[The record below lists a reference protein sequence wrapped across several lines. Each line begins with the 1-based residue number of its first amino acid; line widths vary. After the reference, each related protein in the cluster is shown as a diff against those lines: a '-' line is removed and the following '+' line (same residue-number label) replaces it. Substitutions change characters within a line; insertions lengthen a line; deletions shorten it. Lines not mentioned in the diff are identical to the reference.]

1 MIGQVISHYRILEEV
16 GGGTGVGTK
25 AISECGG
32 FWWSFARCRQ
42 GAMVAEQGRQTS
54 KAIEST
60 RDCHAR
66 LEADQGLAVAGD
78 K

>member
-32 FWWSFARCRQ
+32 FWWSLPVPASARS
-42 GAMVAEQGRQTS
+42 GGRNGP
-54 KAIEST
+54 
-60 RDCHAR
+60 D
-66 LEADQGLAVAGD
+66 AVG
-78 K
+78 